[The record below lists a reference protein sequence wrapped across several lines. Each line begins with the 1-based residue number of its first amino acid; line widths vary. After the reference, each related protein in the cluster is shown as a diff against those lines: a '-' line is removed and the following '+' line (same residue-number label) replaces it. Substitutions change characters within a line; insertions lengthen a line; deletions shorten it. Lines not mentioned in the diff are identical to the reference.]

1 MAFAKQLN
9 LRAAGRVSDYSTVG
23 GTTTWNIG
31 GDYAP
36 IDDIRFRA
44 TYAKSVRAPN
54 IGELFSGA
62 AQTFPTGILDP
73 CQNVNLASTG
83 TTATQCLAN
92 AGVKLNITN
101 NVNNPDCDDPT
112 TPADESVNG
121 CFVLTQP
128 DKQGVSGFNVGN
140 PNLGPESSKSF
151 TAGVVINPRSISALR
166 NLVLSVDYWHIK
178 IANAIIA
185 PGRNTILDQC
195 YNQGNDLFCQF
206 VTRYQTQLGAS
217 SPGALQFVNS
227 VAINASQFNAAGI
240 DTVLQYRTAL
250 GFMPGLTAN
259 ARVSWT
265 HYLKGYTIPLPGTD
279 KDPFAGEIETAKD
292 KVNATIAFNTSKW
305 GWSFTGNYIGKSY
318 EDNVFL
324 AGLGLGPHDVFV
336 KGKFY
341 LDTQASFTP
350 TKNYEFFVGV
360 DNLLDTKAPN
370 ILSGVPF
377 NVTGSDTDAGVYDVF
392 GRRFYAG
399 ARLRF

>member
-1 MAFAKQLN
+1 
-9 LRAAGRVSDYSTVG
+9 
-23 GTTTWNIG
+23 
-31 GDYAP
+31 
-36 IDDIRFRA
+36 
-44 TYAKSVRAPN
+44 
-54 IGELFSGA
+54 
-62 AQTFPTGILDP
+62 
-73 CQNVNLASTG
+73 
-83 TTATQCLAN
+83 
-92 AGVKLNITN
+92 
-101 NVNNPDCDDPT
+101 
-112 TPADESVNG
+112 
-121 CFVLTQP
+121 
-128 DKQGVSGFNVGN
+128 
-140 PNLGPESSKSF
+140 
-151 TAGVVINPRSISALR
+151 
-166 NLVLSVDYWHIK
+166 
-178 IANAIIA
+178 
-185 PGRNTILDQC
+185 
-195 YNQGNDLFCQF
+195 
-206 VTRYQTQLGAS
+206 
-217 SPGALQFVNS
+217 
-227 VAINASQFNAAGI
+227 
-240 DTVLQYRTAL
+240 VLQYRTAL